1 MIIKRLFALLFLL
14 FISFTSF
21 SQKASTNLVYVDK
34 SGVLRWTKDNKEADF
49 FGVNYTAPFAYG
61 YRSIKALGKDI
72 KKEMDADVY
81 HLARIGCDAF
91 RVHVWDTE
99 ISDSLGNLLN
109 NEHLE
114 LFDYLVAQLK
124 KRGIKII
131 ITPIAFWGNGYPEKD
146 ERTPGFSRVFGKG
159 RANIND
165 TAIRAQEAYV
175 QQFFKHVNPYT
186 GSTYT
191 ADPDIIAIEVNNEP
205 SHSGP
210 KSGVTNYINRMVAAI
225 KSAGVTKP
233 IFYNISENPYYADAT
248 AAANID
254 GVSFQWYPVGLVAN
268 REQHG
273 NFLPNVDY
281 YKIPFDTIPAY
292 RNKARMV
299 YEFDAADLLQSCMY
313 PAIARSFKTAGFQ
326 WATQFAYDPMATA
339 YGNTE
344 YQTHYL
350 NLAYTPSKAISL
362 LIASKAFHQ
371 VPRLQKFP
379 AYPADSSFDVFRV
392 SYKNDLSEMN
402 TDTAFYYSNAT
413 SSTPKKAATLKH
425 IAGVG
430 SSPVVQYSGTGAY
443 FLDKLED
450 GIWRLEVMPDAIH
463 IRDPFERASPKKE
476 VTRIQWQANEMQL
489 ALPDLGDAFSLKA
502 VNEGNRFSISNA
514 GKNFAI
520 QPGTYLVVRSGKNAA
535 KWTANI
541 SAGNWQVSEFAAP
554 QPFETTPYLS
564 FHPIAEAVAGKPL
577 TMHLQAVGI
586 DSTAKISLQLIGTG
600 RFGARPVLFQKK
612 KGYDY
617 TAELP
622 ADVLIPGIISY
633 RIVLQNGD
641 DYYAY
646 PGNVKGAP
654 FAWDYT
660 NTDAYELK
668 VIPESSGLSLFNAAA
683 DRNVISYT
691 PNWRGS
697 DIKLVMADRP
707 GSFAYRVA
715 TNELSGEHILG
726 LQYFFGDKLTS
737 IQADLATYKTV
748 VVRVRTTSPQPIK
761 AKLALIT
768 KDAAAYAAGVTL
780 SAAFE
785 DIEIPVSSLQ
795 KDSMLLLPRPYP
807 GFMPLWFMASGNSA
821 FSLAGIEKLQITI
834 GSDVLPADFKKP
846 YSMEIEAVWL
856 KK

>member
-1 MIIKRLFALLFLL
+1 MVTKKFQLSILALLL
-14 FISFTSF
+14 SFTAGTSF
-21 SQKASTNLVYVDK
+21 SQKAPANLVYVDK
-34 SGVLRWTKDNKEADF
+34 TGVLRWTKDNKEAAF

-72 KKEMDADVY
+72 KKEIDADVY

-99 ISDSLGNLLN
+99 ISDSLGNLLA

-124 KRGIKII
+124 KRNIKII

-159 RANIND
+159 RATVND
-165 TAIRAQEAYV
+165 TAIRAQENYL

-186 GSTYT
+186 HSTYT
-191 ADPDIIAIEVNNEP
+191 ADPDVIAVEVNNEP
-205 SHSGP
+205 NHSGP
-210 KSGVTNYINRMVAAI
+210 KSGVTSYINRLVAAI
-225 KSAGVTKP
+225 KSTGVTKP

-248 AAANID
+248 AAANVD
-254 GVSFQWYPVGLVAN
+254 GVSFQWYPSGLVAG
-268 REQHG
+268 REQRG

-281 YKIPFDTIPAY
+281 YKIPFETIPAY

-371 VPRLQKFP
+371 VPRLQKYP

-392 SYKNDLSEMN
+392 SYREDLSEMN
-402 TDTAFYYSNAT
+402 SDTAFYYSNTTLA
-413 SSTPKKAATLKH
+413 TPKKVASLKH

-430 SSPVVQYSGTGAY
+430 SSPVVQYGGTGAY
-443 FLDKLED
+443 FLDKLEV

-463 IRDPFERASPKKE
+463 IRDPFERASPRKE
-476 VTRIQWQANEMQL
+476 VTRIQWQANDMQL
-489 ALPDLGDAFSLKA
+489 ALPDLGNTFSIWA
-502 VNEGNRFSISNA
+502 VNEGNQYKALAAN
-514 GKNFAI
+514 GKCMIA
-520 QPGTYLVVRSGKNAA
+520 PGTYLLNGKGTTQWKDNKA
-535 KWTANI
+535 T
-541 SAGNWQVSEFAAP
+541 GNWKLEEFAAP
-554 QPFETTPYLS
+554 EPFDTTPYLAY
-564 FHPIAEAVAGKPL
+564 HPIMEAVAGQPL
-577 TMHLQAVGI
+577 TLHLQAVGV
-586 DSTAKISLQLIGTG
+586 DSASKILLQINGGG
-600 RFGARPVLFQKK
+600 RGYIRPIYFQRKN
-612 KGYDY
+612 GYEY
-617 TAELP
+617 TAEIP
-622 ADVLIPGIISY
+622 ADVVVPGILSY
-633 RIVLQNGD
+633 KIILQKGD
-641 DYYAY
+641 EYYSY
-646 PGNVKGAP
+646 PGNVKGNP

-660 NTDAYELK
+660 NTNVYELK
-668 VIPESSGLSLFNAAA
+668 IIPENSGISLFSAAT
-683 DRNVISYT
+683 DRNVTTYT

-697 DIKLVMADRP
+697 ETRLVPADRP
-707 GSFAYRVA
+707 SSFAYRIA
-715 TNELSGEHILG
+715 MNELSSDHTLA
-726 LQYFFGDKLTS
+726 LQYFFGDKMISLKDATS
-737 IQADLATYKTV
+737 YKTI
-748 VVRVRTTSPQPIK
+748 VVRARTTSPQPVK

-768 KDAAAYAAGVTL
+768 KDAAAYAANTIL
-780 SAAFE
+780 TTSFQ
-785 DIEIPVSSLQ
+785 DMEIPISSLQ

-807 GFMPLWFMASGNSA
+807 GFMPLWFTASDSA
-821 FSLAGIEKLQITI
+821 PFSLADAEKLQITI
-834 GSDVLPADFKKP
+834 GADVLPADFKKP